1 MEPTTYLLLSFFNKY
16 LDDIRGKP
24 NCHPNPEEQKSN
36 TQAKVAML
44 CDEDKQDD
52 NYPDIVITQEAI
64 VVEVSSI
71 L

>member
-1 MEPTTYLLLSFFNKY
+1 M
-16 LDDIRGKP
+16 KP